1 MKKLKLFPKIFIY
14 TLALLLLITTLA
26 SGTIYLLAP
35 MMGENSVLSEGTYVD
50 GMSSAIKTAAIPRN
64 TEIAH
69 TILRSLPYTVVICIV
84 VSLLCAYFFSK
95 AITNPIKGILDTT
108 SQMAVLDRKAVCKTD
123 ANDEIGILA
132 NQINQ
137 LYQNL
142 LSTIEHLQEEKDKVS
157 ETLLKKSMFIAVSL
171 ALFTCTCL
179 MLSACAANATSAPE
193 IPRTS
198 GEDQPA
204 PMNIS
209 TQVSSDVIA
218 DENCLPGG
226 PSDTQPEYWKIEEFE
241 VWMEQQRDQIQ
252 KLADNKDKSFY
263 YKDDNGS
270 YVCREWTQEDVDSL
284 YESWQD
290 QLALMKEGYHFT
302 KSMELSDGS
311 IISGAF
317 DPETWNAA
325 PASAHGS
332 TIITLPDGST
342 VDLGHFD
349 TADAATKA
357 VQEYLEQQ
365 VSSGNMTQAE
375 ADNLLD
381 NGSIE

>member
-1 MKKLKLFPKIFIY
+1 MDNIEY
-14 TLALLLLITTLA
+14 
-26 SGTIYLLAP
+26 
-35 MMGENSVLSEGTYVD
+35 E
-50 GMSSAIKTAAIPRN
+50 
-64 TEIAH
+64 H
-69 TILRSLPYTVVICIV
+69 
-84 VSLLCAYFFSK
+84 LCQHA
-95 AITNPIKGILDTT
+95 KGI
-108 SQMAVLDRKAVCKTD
+108 DRETL
-123 ANDEIGILA
+123 DEIVD
-132 NQINQ
+132 
-137 LYQNL
+137 L
-142 LSTIEHLQEEKDKVS
+142 LVETVCSARKTIRMK
-157 ETLLKKSMFIAVSL
+157 TLLKKSMFIAVSL

-226 PSDTQPEYWKIEEFE
+226 PSDTQPEYWEIEEFE

-290 QLALMKEGYHFT
+290 QLALMKEGYHF
-302 KSMELSDGS
+302 M
-311 IISGAF
+311 
-317 DPETWNAA
+317 
-325 PASAHGS
+325 
-332 TIITLPDGST
+332 ST
-342 VDLGHFD
+342 VTSQNQTAPVVRQYKIGGVRYIVKATVKDGAKETAVKKIRRLLQNDLSK
-349 TADAATKA
+349 AAT
-357 VQEYLEQQ
+357 
-365 VSSGNMTQAE
+365 
-375 ADNLLD
+375 
-381 NGSIE
+381 

>member
-1 MKKLKLFPKIFIY
+1 M
-14 TLALLLLITTLA
+14 
-26 SGTIYLLAP
+26 
-35 MMGENSVLSEGTYVD
+35 
-50 GMSSAIKTAAIPRN
+50 
-64 TEIAH
+64 
-69 TILRSLPYTVVICIV
+69 
-84 VSLLCAYFFSK
+84 
-95 AITNPIKGILDTT
+95 
-108 SQMAVLDRKAVCKTD
+108 
-123 ANDEIGILA
+123 
-132 NQINQ
+132 
-137 LYQNL
+137 
-142 LSTIEHLQEEKDKVS
+142 
-157 ETLLKKSMFIAVSL
+157 
-171 ALFTCTCL
+171 
-179 MLSACAANATSAPE
+179 
-193 IPRTS
+193 
-198 GEDQPA
+198 
-204 PMNIS
+204 
-209 TQVSSDVIA
+209 
-218 DENCLPGG
+218 
-226 PSDTQPEYWKIEEFE
+226 
-241 VWMEQQRDQIQ
+241 
-252 KLADNKDKSFY
+252 ADNKDKSFY

-342 VDLGHFD
+342 VDLGYFD
-349 TADAATKA
+349 TVDAATKA

-375 ADNLLD
+375 ADNLLN

>member
-1 MKKLKLFPKIFIY
+1 MK
-14 TLALLLLITTLA
+14 
-26 SGTIYLLAP
+26 
-35 MMGENSVLSEGTYVD
+35 
-50 GMSSAIKTAAIPRN
+50 
-64 TEIAH
+64 
-69 TILRSLPYTVVICIV
+69 
-84 VSLLCAYFFSK
+84 
-95 AITNPIKGILDTT
+95 
-108 SQMAVLDRKAVCKTD
+108 
-123 ANDEIGILA
+123 
-132 NQINQ
+132 
-137 LYQNL
+137 
-142 LSTIEHLQEEKDKVS
+142 
-157 ETLLKKSMFIAVSL
+157 TLLKKNMFIAVSL
-171 ALFTCTCL
+171 ALFSCLTLAACT
-179 MLSACAANATSAPE
+179 ANATSTQE
-193 IPRTS
+193 IPSNS
-198 GEDQPA
+198 GEDQAA
-204 PMNIS
+204 PMNTS

-226 PSDTQPEYWKIEEFE
+226 PSDTQLEYWEIDEFE
-241 VWMEQQRDQIQ
+241 DWMEQQRDQIQ

>member
-1 MKKLKLFPKIFIY
+1 MITIKSKRELQGMQKSGRV
-14 TLALLLLITTLA
+14 LAA
-26 SGTIYLLAP
+26 
-35 MMGENSVLSEGTYVD
+35 MFEGLRDV
-50 GMSSAIKTAAIPRN
+50 IKP
-64 TEIAH
+64 
-69 TILRSLPYTVVICIV
+69 
-84 VSLLCAYFFSK
+84 
-95 AITNPIKGILDTT
+95 G
-108 SQMAVLDRKAVCKTD
+108 
-123 ANDEIGILA
+123 
-132 NQINQ
+132 
-137 LYQNL
+137 
-142 LSTIEHLQEEKDKVS
+142 
-157 ETLLKKSMFIAVSL
+157 
-171 ALFTCTCL
+171 
-179 MLSACAANATSAPE
+179 
-193 IPRTS
+193 
-198 GEDQPA
+198 
-204 PMNIS
+204 IS
-209 TQVSSDVIA
+209 TW
-218 DENCLPGG
+218 E
-226 PSDTQPEYWKIEEFE
+226 IEEFE

-349 TADAATKA
+349 TVDAATKA

-375 ADNLLD
+375 ADNLLN

>member
-1 MKKLKLFPKIFIY
+1 MK
-14 TLALLLLITTLA
+14 
-26 SGTIYLLAP
+26 
-35 MMGENSVLSEGTYVD
+35 
-50 GMSSAIKTAAIPRN
+50 
-64 TEIAH
+64 
-69 TILRSLPYTVVICIV
+69 
-84 VSLLCAYFFSK
+84 
-95 AITNPIKGILDTT
+95 
-108 SQMAVLDRKAVCKTD
+108 
-123 ANDEIGILA
+123 
-132 NQINQ
+132 
-137 LYQNL
+137 
-142 LSTIEHLQEEKDKVS
+142 
-157 ETLLKKSMFIAVSL
+157 TLLKKSMFIAVSL
-171 ALFTCTCL
+171 ALLTCTCL
-179 MLSACAANATSAPE
+179 MLSACAAKATAAPE

-198 GEDQPA
+198 GADQPT

-226 PSDTQPEYWKIEEFE
+226 PSDTQPEYWEIEEFE
-241 VWMEQQRDQIQ
+241 DWMEQQRDQIQ

-302 KSMELSDGS
+302 KSMELSNGG

-317 DPETWNAA
+317 DHETWNAE
-325 PASAHGS
+325 PASARGS

-349 TADAATKA
+349 TAAAATKA
-357 VQEYLEQQ
+357 VQEYLERQ
-365 VSSGNMTQAE
+365 VSSGNISQEE
-375 ADNLLD
+375 ADDLLN
-381 NGSIE
+381 NGSTE

>member
-1 MKKLKLFPKIFIY
+1 MKK
-14 TLALLLLITTLA
+14 T
-26 SGTIYLLAP
+26 
-35 MMGENSVLSEGTYVD
+35 
-50 GMSSAIKTAAIPRN
+50 
-64 TEIAH
+64 
-69 TILRSLPYTVVICIV
+69 
-84 VSLLCAYFFSK
+84 
-95 AITNPIKGILDTT
+95 
-108 SQMAVLDRKAVCKTD
+108 
-123 ANDEIGILA
+123 
-132 NQINQ
+132 
-137 LYQNL
+137 
-142 LSTIEHLQEEKDKVS
+142 
-157 ETLLKKSMFIAVSL
+157 FIAISL
-171 ALFTCTCL
+171 ALFSCLTLAACT
-179 MLSACAANATSAPE
+179 ANATSTQE
-193 IPRTS
+193 IPSNS
-198 GEDQPA
+198 GEDQAA
-204 PMNIS
+204 PMNTS
-209 TQVSSDVIA
+209 TQVSSDVIV

-226 PSDTQPEYWKIEEFE
+226 PSDTQLEYWEIDEFE
-241 VWMEQQRDQIQ
+241 DWMEQQRDQIQ

-325 PASAHGS
+325 PASAPGS
-332 TIITLPDGST
+332 TLITLPDGST

>member
-1 MKKLKLFPKIFIY
+1 MKK
-14 TLALLLLITTLA
+14 T
-26 SGTIYLLAP
+26 
-35 MMGENSVLSEGTYVD
+35 
-50 GMSSAIKTAAIPRN
+50 
-64 TEIAH
+64 
-69 TILRSLPYTVVICIV
+69 
-84 VSLLCAYFFSK
+84 
-95 AITNPIKGILDTT
+95 
-108 SQMAVLDRKAVCKTD
+108 
-123 ANDEIGILA
+123 
-132 NQINQ
+132 
-137 LYQNL
+137 
-142 LSTIEHLQEEKDKVS
+142 
-157 ETLLKKSMFIAVSL
+157 FIAISL
-171 ALFTCTCL
+171 ALFSCWTFAAVT
-179 MLSACAANATSAPE
+179 ANATSTQE
-193 IPRTS
+193 IPSNS
-198 GEDQPA
+198 GEDQAA
-204 PMNIS
+204 PMNTS

-226 PSDTQPEYWKIEEFE
+226 PSDTQLEYWEIDEFE
-241 VWMEQQRDQIQ
+241 DWMEQQRDQIQ

>member
-1 MKKLKLFPKIFIY
+1 MK
-14 TLALLLLITTLA
+14 
-26 SGTIYLLAP
+26 
-35 MMGENSVLSEGTYVD
+35 
-50 GMSSAIKTAAIPRN
+50 
-64 TEIAH
+64 
-69 TILRSLPYTVVICIV
+69 
-84 VSLLCAYFFSK
+84 
-95 AITNPIKGILDTT
+95 
-108 SQMAVLDRKAVCKTD
+108 
-123 ANDEIGILA
+123 
-132 NQINQ
+132 
-137 LYQNL
+137 
-142 LSTIEHLQEEKDKVS
+142 
-157 ETLLKKSMFIAVSL
+157 TLLKKSMFIAISL
-171 ALFTCTCL
+171 ALFSCLTLAACT
-179 MLSACAANATSAPE
+179 ANATSTQE
-193 IPRTS
+193 IPSNS
-198 GEDQPA
+198 GEDQAA
-204 PMNIS
+204 PMNTS

-226 PSDTQPEYWKIEEFE
+226 PSDTQLEYWEIDEFE
-241 VWMEQQRDQIQ
+241 DWMEQQRDQIQ

-342 VDLGHFD
+342 VDLGYFD
-349 TADAATKA
+349 TVDAATKA

-375 ADNLLD
+375 ADNLLN

>member
-1 MKKLKLFPKIFIY
+1 MTFSEKLQRLRKVNGLSQEQLAEKLNVSRQAISKWE
-14 TLALLLLITTLA
+14 
-26 SGTIYLLAP
+26 
-35 MMGENSVLSEGTYVD
+35 MG
-50 GMSSAIKTAAIPRN
+50 AIPDMDNVIKISRFFDCSLDYLIIAQRN
-64 TEIAH
+64 M
-69 TILRSLPYTVVICIV
+69 C
-84 VSLLCAYFFSK
+84 
-95 AITNPIKGILDTT
+95 N
-108 SQMAVLDRKAVCKTD
+108 
-123 ANDEIGILA
+123 
-132 NQINQ
+132 
-137 LYQNL
+137 YQYGG
-142 LSTIEHLQEEKDKVS
+142 HVMK
-157 ETLLKKSMFIAVSL
+157 TLLKKSMFIAVSL